1 MIVWPLMSSLE
12 PPLAAELELL
22 EEPLPQAAAARAS
35 GGEDDADCEA
45 LESVHCAILGSGWT
59 EYNSL
64 QPFIHWTP

>member
-12 PPLAAELELL
+12 PPPPELELL
-22 EEPLPQAAAARAS
+22 EEPLPQAAAARARER
-35 GGEDDADCEA
+35 EDDADCEA